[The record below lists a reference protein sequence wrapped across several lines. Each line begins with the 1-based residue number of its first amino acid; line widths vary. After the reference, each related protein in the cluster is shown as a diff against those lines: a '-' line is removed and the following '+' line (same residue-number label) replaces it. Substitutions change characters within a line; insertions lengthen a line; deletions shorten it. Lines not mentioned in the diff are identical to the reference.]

1 MADGGDTVSNGGDD
15 VLGIEYEGTG
25 NGDTSV
31 TEITEEDAG
40 LAIGELESR
49 NGLGNNLISKIPK
62 AMGELNPEQ
71 TEEPSALQS
80 FGATG
85 GIESGTD

>member
-40 LAIGELESR
+40 LAIGELESET
-49 NGLGNNLISKIPK
+49 GWGIIDIEDSEGN
-62 AMGELNPEQ
+62 
-71 TEEPSALQS
+71 
-80 FGATG
+80 G
-85 GIESGTD
+85 GIESGTN